1 MGKITIEEAIAQ
13 IDNSKPNTYSV
24 SDKIRWLNDLDGK
37 IKALVI
43 DTHEGGSDIV
53 FEGYSE
59 ENLKAELLVS
69 SPFENIYRCWLEA
82 QIDYENNEN
91 AKYNNSISR
100 YNEIYTAF
108 ENYYN
113 RNHMPLT
120 KKINY
125 F

>member
-13 IDNSKPNTYSV
+13 IDNSKLNTYSV

-69 SPFENIYRCWLEA
+69 SPFENIYLCWLEA

-113 RNHMPLT
+113 RTHMPLT

>member
-69 SPFENIYRCWLEA
+69 SPFENIYLRWLEA

-113 RNHMPLT
+113 RTHMPLT

>member
-69 SPFENIYRCWLEA
+69 SPFENIYIRWLEA

-113 RNHMPLT
+113 RTHMPLT

>member
-13 IDNSKPNTYSV
+13 IDSLKPNTYSV
-24 SDKIRWLNDLDGK
+24 ADKVRWLNDLDGK

-43 DTHEGGSDIV
+43 DTHEGGADIV

-59 ENLKAELLVS
+59 DNLQAELLVS
-69 SPFENIYRCWLEA
+69 SPFEDIYVRWLEA
-82 QIDYENNEN
+82 QIDYANNEYS
-91 AKYNNSISR
+91 KYNNSISR
-100 YNEIYTAF
+100 YNEIYSAF

-113 RNHMPLT
+113 RTHMPLT

>member
-13 IDNSKPNTYSV
+13 IDSLKPNTCSV
-24 SDKIRWLNDLDGK
+24 ADKVRWLNDLDGK

-43 DTHEGGSDIV
+43 DTHEGGADIV

-59 ENLKAELLVS
+59 DNLQAELLVS
-69 SPFENIYRCWLEA
+69 SPFENIYVRWLEA
-82 QIDYENNEN
+82 QIDYANNEYS
-91 AKYNNSISR
+91 KYNNSISR
-100 YNEIYTAF
+100 YNEIYSAF

-113 RNHMPLT
+113 RTHMPLT

>member
-13 IDNSKPNTYSV
+13 IDNSKLNTYSV

-69 SPFENIYRCWLEA
+69 SPFENIYLRWLEA
-82 QIDYENNEN
+82 QIDYENNEI

>member
-1 MGKITIEEAIAQ
+1 MGKITIEEVIAQ
-13 IDNSKPNTYSV
+13 IDGSKPNTYSV

-69 SPFENIYRCWLEA
+69 SPFENIYVRWLEA
-82 QIDYENNEN
+82 QIDYANNEYS
-91 AKYNNSISR
+91 KYNNSISR
-100 YNEIYTAF
+100 YNEIYSAF

-113 RNHMPLT
+113 RNHLPLT